1 MRFSTVAAEAGRTLP
16 PCPRAPGFPGRRAQ
30 LALSPAPLAPLTVVR
45 VEEHQE
51 AVRAPWHR
59 ADLTLPASRSL
70 PALEV
75 HLQLGAQV
83 LRGLGAPGPFDQ
95 QREGAGLSH
104 PRLLAQLRLPVPP
117 RLAAVKPL
125 SLSFPRTL
133 LLPLVSAFG
142 CKRLAQVGLET
153 TLPLL
158 PPPIF
163 HFHPWTTAEAGI
175 ALGLPSIFI
184 LATLSSGT
192 ICYSPKPQMKSA
204 ALGH

>member
-1 MRFSTVAAEAGRTLP
+1 MRFSTVAAGAARILP

-30 LALSPAPLAPLTVVR
+30 LALSSAPLAPLTVVR

-51 AVRAPWHR
+51 AVRAPRHR
-59 ADLTLPASRSL
+59 ADLTFPASGSL

-95 QREGAGLSH
+95 QREGARSGH
-104 PRLLAQLRLPVPP
+104 PHLLAQLRLPVPA
-117 RLAAVKPL
+117 RLPAVKPL

-133 LLPLVSAFG
+133 LLPLVSAFR
-142 CKRLAQVGLET
+142 CKRLAQVRLET
-153 TLPLL
+153 TLPLP
-158 PPPIF
+158 PPPIL
-163 HFHPWTTAEAGI
+163 HFHPWTSAEAGI
-175 ALGLPSIFI
+175 ALGLPSIFM
-184 LATLSSGT
+184 LATLTSGT

-204 ALGH
+204 SLGH